1 MRLSAG
7 KLKHP
12 MSKRV
17 LMIAFHYPPCRGSSG
32 LQRTLNFTRQLPQHG
47 WDPLVLTANPH
58 AYPET
63 GTDQLA
69 EIPANVPVRRAF
81 ALDAARHLSLRGR
94 YVSWT
99 ALPDRWISWMGGAV
113 PVGLGMIRK
122 YKPQVIW
129 STYPVAT
136 ALWIGYVLHR
146 LSGIPWVADVRDPLT
161 EDDPRTGERH
171 PHDPRLWKARRAVEE
186 RAMRTSA
193 RAVFVTTGARRI
205 YAERYG
211 AMPERHW
218 AVIPNGY
225 SEESFAEV
233 EKNFERVSRN
243 GRPLQLLHTGV
254 LYPTPDRDP
263 TAFFDAIARLR
274 ASSRISPAQLQVT
287 LRASGH
293 DGRYAQQIR
302 DRGLQDIVSLAPAI
316 PYRAALTEMLAADG
330 LLVFQG
336 YTSNPAVPAKLYEYL
351 RARRPIFAMVDAA
364 GDSAATLRSA
374 KTGTLAPLEASDQIT
389 ERLMDFIT
397 MVRSGSAPI
406 AEDSV
411 IASHARES
419 RARDLAVLLD
429 EVTERPEEPGP

>member
-1 MRLSAG
+1 
-7 KLKHP
+7 
-12 MSKRV
+12 
-17 LMIAFHYPPCRGSSG
+17 
-32 LQRTLNFTRQLPQHG
+32 
-47 WDPLVLTANPH
+47 
-58 AYPET
+58 
-63 GTDQLA
+63 
-69 EIPANVPVRRAF
+69 
-81 ALDAARHLSLRGR
+81 
-94 YVSWT
+94 
-99 ALPDRWISWMGGAV
+99 MGGAV

-122 YKPQVIW
+122 FKPQVIW

-171 PHDPRLWKARRAVEE
+171 PRDPRLWKARRAIEE

-205 YAERYG
+205 YA
-211 AMPERHW
+211 
-218 AVIPNGY
+218 NGY

-233 EKNFERVSRN
+233 EKNFEGVSRN

-302 DRGLQDIVSLAPAI
+302 DRGLQDMVSLAPAI

-374 KTGTLAPLEASDQIT
+374 KTGTLAPLESSDQIT

-397 MVRSGSAPI
+397 MVRSGSASI

-419 RARDLAVLLD
+419 RARDLALLLD
-429 EVTERPEEPGP
+429 EVTERPEEPSP